1 MDLHGLKLMVVFKS
15 PLYIKARARISLS
28 PFISNL
34 KKMFS
39 LHFDRHLN
47 CIVRQVLLYLKVDGK
62 TGSHEFKIVFQGV
75 IPQELACDRT

>member
-15 PLYIKARARISLS
+15 PLYKSSSKDFAL
-28 PFISNL
+28 PISNL

-39 LHFDRHLN
+39 LEFDRHLN

-75 IPQELACDRT
+75 IPQKLACDRT